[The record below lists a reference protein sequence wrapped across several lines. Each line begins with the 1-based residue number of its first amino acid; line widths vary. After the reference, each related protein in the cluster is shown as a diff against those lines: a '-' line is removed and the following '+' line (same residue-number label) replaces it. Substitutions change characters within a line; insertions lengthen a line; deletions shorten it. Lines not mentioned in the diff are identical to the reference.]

1 MGSSVVSAVIKAVE
15 YYFPARSLSNAE
27 IAAACQV
34 DAAMLRKTSGVERR
48 YVVTDGEAP
57 SDMAA
62 EAARKLF
69 ATGVIPPG
77 EIDAIIFCT
86 EIPDC
91 RSPVTAALLHGR
103 LGCKSEAVALDLPGG
118 CSGFVNALMVAKGL
132 IVARQAAH
140 VLILTAEA
148 CSLAIPP
155 HDYALLS
162 IFGDGAAATLV
173 SADTHSGLGSFV
185 LGTDSSGAAS
195 LGIAECGAR
204 MPRSE
209 MPFGTLRMD
218 GQDVLRFSL
227 RRVPELIDEILSA
240 NSVHREDIDLYI
252 LHQASGFVLAAL
264 QKKCAIP
271 VEKFFVCL
279 EDGGNTVSSTL
290 PIALAK
296 ARAQNRL
303 VSGMRV
309 LLAGFGVGFSWA
321 GTIMNWQ
328 D

>member
-1 MGSSVVSAVIKAVE
+1 MSAVIKAVE
-15 YYFPARSLSNAE
+15 YYFPSRSLDNAE
-27 IAAACQV
+27 IAATCQV

-48 YVVTDGEAP
+48 YVVAEGEAP
-57 SDMAA
+57 SDMAV
-62 EAARKLF
+62 EAAKKLF
-69 ATGVIPPG
+69 ATGILEPEG
-77 EIDAIIFCT
+77 IDALVFCT

-103 LGCKSEAVALDLPGG
+103 LGFNSNSVALDLPGG
-118 CSGFVNALMVAKGL
+118 CSGFVHALVVAKGL
-132 IVARQAAH
+132 IATSQAAH

-155 HDYALLS
+155 HDHVLLS

-173 SADTHSGLGSFV
+173 SGDASSGIGTFV
-185 LGTDSSGAAS
+185 MGTDSSGAAS

-204 MPRSE
+204 LPRSA

-218 GQDVLRFSL
+218 GQDVLRFTL
-227 RRVPELIDEILSA
+227 RRVPELIDSILSR
-240 NSVHREDIDLYI
+240 NYVQKEDIDLYI

-271 VEKFFVCL
+271 EEKFFVCL

-290 PIALAK
+290 PIALAR

-303 VSGMRV
+303 LPGMRV

-321 GTIMNWQ
+321 GTILDWQ